1 MAKSKKDTATSP
13 ALPPLSLAHGFW
25 NGSIILKSWMGFQS
39 RRGPYGAKDSAKS
52 SDGTT
57 ALAIS
62 PTGEGDPPPS
72 PEQLAAYRHLIQQQ
86 VPIRDSILAA
96 VLAAYPT
103 FRARFFEMTREP
115 GITFPDANKPNDLKK
130 VMGLTSVLIHPVS
143 HGGLAYVGYEFGCLW
158 DAEHGLGAMMYQDR
172 VVDLGGADIAILEW
186 IAERDAKRLRSK
198 KR

>member
-1 MAKSKKDTATSP
+1 MAKSKKDTATSQT
-13 ALPPLSLAHGFW
+13 LPPLSWAHGFW
-25 NGSIILKSWMGFQS
+25 NGTVILRSWKGFQS
-39 RRGPYGAKDSAKS
+39 RRGPYGAKDSAKK

-57 ALAIS
+57 ELAIS
-62 PTGEGDPPPS
+62 RTGDGDTPPS
-72 PEQLAAYRHLIQQQ
+72 SEQLAAYAHLMQQQ
-86 VPIRDSILAA
+86 VPIRDSIMAA

-103 FRARFFEMTREP
+103 FRSRFFEMTRAP
-115 GITFPDANKPNDLKK
+115 GTTFPDTDKPDDLKK

-143 HGGLAYVGYEFGCLW
+143 HGGMAYVGYEFGCLW